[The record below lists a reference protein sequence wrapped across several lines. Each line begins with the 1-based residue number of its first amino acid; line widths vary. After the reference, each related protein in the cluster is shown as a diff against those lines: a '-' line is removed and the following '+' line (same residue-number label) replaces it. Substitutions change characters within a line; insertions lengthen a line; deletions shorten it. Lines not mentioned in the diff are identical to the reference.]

1 MSAHDD
7 LLERNVARL
16 LGRAYRPVA
25 PSEEFRRELL
35 RRIEAAAS
43 DRARATRRERAAIVE
58 CAERELAG
66 GPFAPRRFG
75 FGVIAVAALVLVLFA
90 VWRFVAP
97 APARPEREG
106 LAAILARGAV
116 ARSDGEGWRALE
128 PRDGVAHERLTERAT
143 FLTPA
148 TATLELAFERGGTL
162 TLLASSE
169 LDVAPAAVPGA
180 APEAALSA
188 ALARGSL
195 LAAHDASVPPWRL
208 EFACD
213 TTRRR
218 AAVELSAGSLRLA
231 APGSGVSACA
241 RLELSADGRAELV
254 LDTWRA
260 PLVAGVERELCADVW
275 ISAPSAEPGRTRV
288 ASELPERAEPAV
300 EPASVPDVSGEVVDA
315 ATGEPLDEFTV
326 VLAPLL
332 TIPRPREPRFEPFTA
347 ARGRFAI
354 DDVRKGDYVVWVGAR
369 GRAYFASSVVELGD
383 EPSEVRAELG
393 VGATLTGR
401 VLDRATGRPIVGA
414 SVISE
419 SDVPASMIEL
429 HLDVEYESWIAI
441 ERTDGAGRFVLEH
454 LRSAAPRLRVT
465 APGFAPAWLAC
476 DGSAGDVE
484 LSLTPSA
491 TLVGRVESAD
501 GTPQSDHVLVAV
513 PMDSSQYPLYWSE
526 QIVTDDRGEFRCV
539 DLPAIQCVVVHLG
552 SLADRA
558 SWSPVPAVRYVTLAA
573 GEERRADFTTPLRGA
588 RVFGRLLDPSGAPV
602 GNRTLT
608 LVPAGDIVED
618 PTRWRITN
626 VEADGRYDVRGLS
639 AGTYELYVSAR
650 APMEVLYQ
658 LSIVVEKNRELEL
671 DVHLGGGAILG
682 RAVAQDGGAP
692 VAGVVWILMRTVD
705 GEEDFAARVIGD
717 GDGKF
722 EIPSLVDGEYRLIAL
737 PQDGVHALASRA
749 GLVVSGGAAVGP
761 VELALGRGSRASV
774 LVLDAAGAPVVGALV
789 ELRDEHGTELVLTE
803 LQRTDTQGR
812 LELVGVP
819 GGRFAFVAKLGDV
832 ASAEVTR
839 DIIAGEAAAIEL
851 RLAR

>member
-43 DRARATRRERAAIVE
+43 DRARASRRERAALVE
-58 CAERELAG
+58 CAERELAR
-66 GPFAPRRFG
+66 GPFAPSRFVFG
-75 FGVIAVAALVLVLFA
+75 FVAVAAVVLALLA

-97 APARPEREG
+97 EPARPEREG

-116 ARSDGEGWRALE
+116 ARSDGDGWRALE
-128 PRDGVAHERLTERAT
+128 PRDGVAHARLAERAT
-143 FLTPA
+143 FVTPA
-148 TATLELAFERGGTL
+148 AATLELAIEGGGTL
-162 TLLASSE
+162 TLLAASE
-169 LDVAPAAVPGA
+169 FDAGDDAAV
-180 APEAALSA
+180 SA

-195 LAAHDASVPPWRL
+195 VAARAPSGPTWRF

-213 TTRRR
+213 GTPRR
-218 AAVELSAGSLRLA
+218 AAVELATGELRLA
-231 APGSGVSACA
+231 APGAGTSACA
-241 RLELSADGRAELV
+241 HLELSSDGSAELV
-254 LDTWRA
+254 LDSWRA
-260 PLVAGVERELCADVW
+260 PLVAGAARELCADAW
-275 ISAPSAEPGRTRV
+275 ISAPSAGSGRTRV
-288 ASELPERAEPAV
+288 ASEPAEPAPPV
-300 EPASVPDVSGEVVDA
+300 SVPTPTPDVFGEVVDA
-315 ATGEPLDEFTV
+315 ATGEPLDAFTV
-326 VLAPLL
+326 VLAPVL
-332 TIPRPREPRFEPFTA
+332 TIPRPREPRSESFTA

-354 DDVRKGDYVVWVGAR
+354 DEVRKGDYVVWVGAR

-383 EPSEVRAELG
+383 QPFEVRAELG

-401 VLDRATGRPIVGA
+401 VLDRATGLPIAGA

-429 HLDVEYESWIAI
+429 HLDAKYESWIAI
-441 ERTDGAGRFVLEH
+441 ERTDGGGHFVLEH
-454 LRSAAPRLRVT
+454 LRTAAPRLRVT

-476 DGSAGDVE
+476 DGSTGDVE
-484 LSLTPSA
+484 LSLTPGA
-491 TLVGRVESAD
+491 TLVGRVEDSL
-501 GTPQSDHVLVAV
+501 GTPQREHVLVAV

-526 QIVTDDRGEFRCV
+526 QIRTDDRGEFRCV

-558 SWSPVPAVRYVTLAA
+558 NWSPVPAVRYVTLAA
-573 GEERRADFTTPLRGA
+573 GEERRADFTTPVRGA

-608 LVPAGDIVED
+608 LVPAGETVED

-626 VEADGRYDVRGLS
+626 VEEDGRFDVRGLA

-658 LSIVVEKNRELEL
+658 LSVVVEKNHELEL
-671 DVHLGGGAILG
+671 DVHLGGGSISG
-682 RAVAQDGGAP
+682 RAVAADGGAP
-692 VAGVVWILMRTVD
+692 LAGVVWILMRTVD
-705 GEEDFAARVIGD
+705 GREDFAARVIGD
-717 GDGKF
+717 GDGEF
-722 EIPSLVDGEYRLIAL
+722 EIPSLIDGEYRLLAL
-737 PQDGVHALASRA
+737 PQDGVHALASSAR
-749 GLVVSGGAAVGP
+749 LVVAGGAAVGP
-761 VELALGRGSRASV
+761 VELALGRGARASV
-774 LVLDAAGAPVVGALV
+774 RVLDTAGAPVIGARL
-789 ELRDEHGTELVLTE
+789 EIRDAQGSDLSLTE

-812 LELVGVP
+812 LDLVGMP
-819 GGRFAFVAKLGDV
+819 EGRFTFVAKLGDV
-832 ASAEVTR
+832 ASAEVAH
-839 DIIAGEAAAIEL
+839 DFVAGEPAAIEL